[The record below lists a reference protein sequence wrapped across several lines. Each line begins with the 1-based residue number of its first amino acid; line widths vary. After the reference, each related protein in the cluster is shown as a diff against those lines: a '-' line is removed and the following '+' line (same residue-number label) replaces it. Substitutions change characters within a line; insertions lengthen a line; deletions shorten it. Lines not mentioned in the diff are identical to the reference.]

1 MKSGLFRISLS
12 PRERIAFRIHLAYSS
27 IEGVILGV
35 LALNEFVFIKSLAG
49 KPMQL
54 AFLFQFSM
62 LVFLL
67 SAFVNRFFSS
77 GKRIRGIIRTT
88 ALVTR
93 LPLILFLLFPREI
106 HAGTQVYNYA
116 FLGAFLMYYLANP
129 VIYPNINFF
138 LKNSYQHHNFGFL
151 YSMSTSLNKIIMMV
165 VTFVYGY
172 LLDADP
178 MVFRYV
184 LPVVG
189 ILAVISAFLLTM
201 IPFREKADSALSG
214 IYSQKS
220 IFRSAVDDILGT
232 LKENRPF
239 LLFQIAFMF
248 YGLSFMIGTPSTN
261 IFYKEILDLNYTS
274 VAFYR
279 NIYNIV
285 AIVIL
290 PFMGKFLGRTGPMRF
305 GIITFLSLLFYFLF
319 VILTGLFPTH
329 FYILNIKIFHVMI
342 IALIFH
348 GLFASTMS
356 LLWNIGS
363 AYFGNDRDAAK
374 YQNVHL
380 FLTGVRAIPAP
391 ILGIWIYEKWGYV
404 ACFST
409 TIVLLIAGVF
419 MIRKSLK
426 QDRQETINS

>member
-1 MKSGLFRISLS
+1 MKHGLFRISFT

-27 IEGVILGV
+27 IEGIILGV

-49 KPMQL
+49 RPMQL

-77 GKRIRGIIRTT
+77 GKKIRSIIRIT
-88 ALVTR
+88 AIMTR
-93 LPLILFLLFPREI
+93 LPLILFLFFPRDI
-106 HAGTQVYNYA
+106 DTGTQIYNYA
-116 FLGAFLMYYLANP
+116 FLAAFFLYYLANP

-151 YSMSTSLNKIIMMV
+151 YSMSTSLNKIIMMI
-165 VTFVYGY
+165 VTFVYGF

-178 MVFRYV
+178 MIFRYV

-189 ILAVISAFLLTM
+189 VLAVLSAFLLTL
-201 IPFREKADSALSG
+201 IPFKERPDQIVNSD
-214 IYSQKS
+214 YSKKGV
-220 IFRSAVDDILGT
+220 FRSAFDDIFGT
-232 LKENRPF
+232 LKGNRTF
-239 LLFQIAFMF
+239 LWFQAAFML

-261 IFYKEILDLNYTS
+261 LFYKEILDLNYSS

-285 AIVIL
+285 AIVVL
-290 PFMGKFLGRTGPMRF
+290 PFMGRFLGKTGPMRF

-329 FYILNIKIFHVMI
+329 FYVFNIKIFHIMI
-342 IALIFH
+342 IALLFH

-363 AYFGNDRDAAK
+363 AYFGKDRDAAR

-380 FLTGVRAIPAP
+380 FLTGIRAIPAP
-391 ILGIWIYEKWGYV
+391 ILGIWIYEQWGYV